1 MFPLIY
7 THLSHIVRDA
17 CFCCHLLCLL
27 INVFVAF
34 VLSPT
39 LFLKQGISCLKK
51 ILLFFHVSSMFLPQ
65 NRQKLAN
72 LKWLIEDHLEPEGLV
87 EKDSFHTFNQKLIK
101 IYVNA
106 KRFILTIYFFP
117 LFVIFLFF
125 LKFLYGKLFLY
136 EILCLYLASVL
147 QHLVQQVSPCL
158 NSWVLL

>member
-7 THLSHIVRDA
+7 THLSHTVHDA

-72 LKWLIEDHLEPEGLV
+72 LKWIIEDHLEPEGLV

-106 KRFILTIYFFP
+106 KRFILTIYFFSIVCYF
-117 LFVIFLFF
+117 FVFP
-125 LKFLYGKLFLY
+125 
-136 EILCLYLASVL
+136 EISVWKIISL
-147 QHLVQQVSPCL
+147 
-158 NSWVLL
+158 